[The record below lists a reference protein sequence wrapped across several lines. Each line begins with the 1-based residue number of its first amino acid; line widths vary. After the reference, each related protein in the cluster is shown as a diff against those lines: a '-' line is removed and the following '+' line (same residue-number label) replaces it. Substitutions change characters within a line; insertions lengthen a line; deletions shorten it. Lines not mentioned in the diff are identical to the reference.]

1 MLGLIPT
8 SSSISNCEVSSL
20 DHEVLDDS
28 VELRPFVAV
37 TFLQRHTGHLLSVII
52 IWRELGDTQKI
63 WAHRRFNNNKDLTDV
78 NKKKQLSL
86 IRWPRMSTF

>member
-28 VELRPFVAV
+28 VELCSFVAI
-37 TFLQRHTGHLLSVII
+37 TFLQRHMGHLLYLLSVII
-52 IWRELGDTQKI
+52 IWRGLGDSQKI
-63 WAHRRFNNNKDLTDV
+63 WAHRRFNDNKDLTDV
-78 NKKKQLSL
+78 NKKNNF
-86 IRWPRMSTF
+86 PY